1 MKIDWEC
8 LIESCSEAF
17 WIIMAC
23 LGYVILGL
31 IMFIASIA
39 PLCLTVYTGNGWWLL
54 FYILEAFIFFVIAI
68 YKDNLKERKVWD
80 GKTPPYE
87 G

>member
-1 MKIDWEC
+1 MIDWEC
-8 LIESCSEAF
+8 LIKSCSEAF

-23 LGYVILGL
+23 LGYLVLGFIML
-31 IMFIASIA
+31 IAGIA
-39 PLCLTVYTGNGWWLL
+39 PLYLIIYTRNGWWLL
-54 FYILEAFIFFVIAI
+54 FYILEAFIFFAVAI

-87 G
+87 D